1 MEILIGLVGLT
12 AFASLFVGTA
22 LGIVFGGF
30 LMGFKIFLAS
40 LLIFIFCLIVDGI
53 K

>member
-22 LGIVFGGF
+22 LGLVFGGF

-40 LLIFIFCLIVDGI
+40 LLILIFCVILSDWR
-53 K
+53 

>member
-1 MEILIGLVGLT
+1 MEILIGLIGLT
-12 AFASLFVGTA
+12 AIASLFVGTA

-40 LLIFIFCLIVDGI
+40 LLILIFCIILI
-53 K
+53 

>member
-1 MEILIGLVGLT
+1 MEILVGLVGLA

-22 LGIVFGGF
+22 LGLIFGGF

-40 LLIFIFCLIVDGI
+40 LLIFVFCVILS
-53 K
+53 KWW

>member
-22 LGIVFGGF
+22 LGLVFGGF

-40 LLIFIFCLIVDGI
+40 LLILIFCLIVDGL